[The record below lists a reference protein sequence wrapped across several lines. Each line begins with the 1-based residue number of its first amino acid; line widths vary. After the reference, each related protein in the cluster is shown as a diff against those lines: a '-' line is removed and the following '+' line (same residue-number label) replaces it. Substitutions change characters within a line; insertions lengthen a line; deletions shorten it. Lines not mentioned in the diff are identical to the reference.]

1 MFSGNITSALFHQ
14 KLLNY
19 LGLPRSRFVVLV
31 ALGFWLGC
39 TQHQK
44 DLEEPLA
51 RVDNHYLFPS
61 ELQIAGRLHLSSLGE
76 AAEKWVDRQV
86 LLAHSSGSMVDLE
99 LLSLRLSRAGAQIAS
114 QLLLDSLVYRDFHQS
129 FEDVRKYYNNHLAE
143 FIFGTDA
150 AIVTHLAFLH
160 LTEAREVLQRL
171 RRSTT
176 VLDSLLNSYNF
187 DRQLIYRDRVIPALD
202 SAIFSN
208 PLSDFQ
214 GPITSDFGF
223 HLLRVENYF
232 SAGDT
237 IPIDLVSKQISIR
250 LFQQRLSIARAIVL
264 DSLREELDIEIY
276 LD

>member
-1 MFSGNITSALFHQ
+1 MVAT
-14 KLLNY
+14 
-19 LGLPRSRFVVLV
+19 GL
-31 ALGFWLGC
+31 WLGC
-39 TQHQK
+39 SQHQK

-51 RVDNHYLFPS
+51 RVENHYLFPS
-61 ELQIAGRLHLSSLGE
+61 ELQIDGRLHLSSLGE

-114 QLLLDSLVYRDFHQS
+114 QLLLDSLVYRDFRPS
-129 FEDVRKYYNNHLAE
+129 FKDVRKYYNNHLGE
-143 FIFGTDA
+143 FIFRTDA

-171 RRSTT
+171 RRPTT
-176 VLDSLLNSYNF
+176 VLDSLLGNYNF
-187 DRQLIYRDRVIPALD
+187 DRQLIYRDRVIPDLD

-208 PLSDFQ
+208 PIPDFQ

-232 SAGDT
+232 TAGDT